1 MALEFT
7 KMNGAGNDFIL
18 IDNRNNLFQLEP
30 SQVAKLCHRQ
40 KGIGADGLVLWQKSK
55 DPDKADWSWD
65 FYNSDGSS
73 AEMCGNAARCFV
85 RYIQSKVAPDAEV
98 FETRF
103 ETLAGVVAG
112 KVQGERITVT
122 LTDPVNFRFNQPL
135 MVHGKSTEAHSVNT
149 GVPHAVLFVDNPDAA
164 MVQEWG
170 REIRFH
176 EIFQPGGANV
186 NFVQLTGKPGELRV
200 RTYERGVEGET
211 LACGTGVTASALIS
225 AEIHRLPSPVRIQV
239 QSGDWLEVEFER
251 SESGEFSSVK
261 LTGPGEF
268 TFEGRVSL

>member
-1 MALEFT
+1 
-7 KMNGAGNDFIL
+7 MNGAGNDFIL